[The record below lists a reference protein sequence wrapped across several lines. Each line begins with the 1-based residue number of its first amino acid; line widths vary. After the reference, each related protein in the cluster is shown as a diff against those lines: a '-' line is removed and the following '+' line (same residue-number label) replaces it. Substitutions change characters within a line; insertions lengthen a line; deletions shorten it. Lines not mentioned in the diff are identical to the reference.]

1 MKPSEYLEYFK
12 EHPHIKKKEAEML
25 AGRILSNYGSSYNV
39 PAMVTAMEEL
49 EKAISIVDMI
59 ETKQAK
65 EVADQLQGA
74 YNSLSNKYHNG

>member
-25 AGRILSNYGSSYNV
+25 GGRIMSTYGSSYNV

-65 EVADQLQGA
+65 EVADQLQSA
-74 YNSLSNKYHNG
+74 YNSISSKYHNG